1 MSQQSS
7 GPSRLSRIAAK
18 EVPHRKTDRFFAA
31 KTDVKHSCEQLVHDV
46 KRSALHD
53 SMKTDLMN
61 AVDRVHQALHD
72 LTEDTPG
79 GRNELVELEKQ
90 VEHLLLAE
98 KWVNAA
104 ERVLIRLGDG
114 GKKELRAA
122 VLEDQDKV
130 MWCVRADQ
138 WDGQLTSALSALTKQ
153 VQEAEAHASR
163 VASA

>member
-18 EVPHRKTDRFFAA
+18 EVPHRKTGRFFAA

-46 KRSALHD
+46 KRSALHN
-53 SMKTDLMN
+53 SMKTDLLN
-61 AVDRVHQALHD
+61 AVDRVHKALHN
-72 LTEDTPG
+72 LSEDTPG

-104 ERVLIRLGDG
+104 ERVLVRLGIG
-114 GKKELRAA
+114 GNKVVRAA
-122 VLEDQDKV
+122 VLEEQDKV

-163 VASA
+163 VVSA

>member
-31 KTDVKHSCEQLVHDV
+31 KTDVKASCEKLVHDV

-53 SMKTDLMN
+53 AMKSDMLHAADL
-61 AVDRVHQALHD
+61 VQKSLHD
-72 LTEDTPG
+72 MTEDTPG

-90 VEHLLLAE
+90 VEHLQLAE

-104 ERVLIRLGDG
+104 ERVLTRLGSNGAKEVRDG
-114 GKKELRAA
+114 
-122 VLEDQDKV
+122 VLESQDKV
-130 MWCVRADQ
+130 MWCVRAEQ
-138 WDGQLTSALSALTKQ
+138 WDGQLTAALSVLTTS
-153 VQEAEAHASR
+153 VQDAEALAAR
-163 VASA
+163 ADV

>member
-18 EVPHRKTDRFFAA
+18 EVPHRKTGRFFAA

-53 SMKTDLMN
+53 SMKTDLLN

-104 ERVLIRLGDG
+104 ERVLVRLGSDG
-114 GKKELRAA
+114 NKEVRDA
-122 VLEDQDKV
+122 VLEEQDKV

-163 VASA
+163 VVSA

>member
-7 GPSRLSRIAAK
+7 STSRLSRIAAK
-18 EVPHRKTDRFFAA
+18 EVPHRKTGRFFAA

-53 SMKTDLMN
+53 AMKTDLLN
-61 AVDRVHQALHD
+61 AVDRVHKALHD

-90 VEHLLLAE
+90 VEHLAE

-104 ERVLIRLGDG
+104 ERVLVRLGSEG
-114 GKKELRAA
+114 NKEVRDA

-138 WDGQLTSALSALTKQ
+138 WDGQLTSALSALTQQ